1 MKVQLSDLNHRLSQ
15 LQAFRSSVARLLH
28 LRDIPH
34 VGILQRLQTLC
45 NAHQV
50 WCRTLFKRGLFNDF
64 CYLGIH
70 IAFKKIR
77 YHVANGEWASMPT
90 IWWTCT
96 AVYSMPSSEL
106 QLDSYAKIW
115 RLWHGRSFWRWIWI
129 F

>member
-50 WCRTLFKRGLFNDF
+50 YDIIMQSKIRKLKIDSCVRK
-64 CYLGIH
+64 YLGVHNTVKAI
-70 IAFKKIR
+70 
-77 YHVANGEWASMPT
+77 
-90 IWWTCT
+90 
-96 AVYSMPSSEL
+96 
-106 QLDSYAKIW
+106 
-115 RLWHGRSFWRWIWI
+115 
-129 F
+129 